1 MRWQA
6 WEWGQHQAVTSA
18 CCRMQDSRQLLATHP
33 ASCRI
38 PLQLDA
44 MVLKWCQ
51 CLSSI
56 FLAAAAAAALLS
68 LAGLLLLVALCKGHL
83 RSLLPKL

>member
-1 MRWQA
+1 
-6 WEWGQHQAVTSA
+6 
-18 CCRMQDSRQLLATHP
+18 
-33 ASCRI
+33 
-38 PLQLDA
+38 
-44 MVLKWCQ
+44 
-51 CLSSI
+51 LSSI